1 VKAEKGRRCDPAP
14 GVARTKLGLRKRSGR
29 RPLRDAGRGKERTP
43 GQRARQNGMLVVPG
57 RARPGALPKGS
68 TLGEKKKARTPCGIR
83 AKFGGGRS
91 PRALSLSHLL
101 GALAVWRA
109 RCFPTPLTAASGAL
123 GLMAGPS
130 RPFQA
135 RDLSSEASTPGSAAT
150 CRWHAR
156 RTGAGTPARNIRSG
170 TLTTGTATA
179 DGGALAPCDGS
190 DLLPLRLRSTCSWV
204 IPVCGTAPSS
214 EGWRV
219 VAIPRRS
226 PPRSALCAP
235 RRLLSR
241 ALWKVRDLP
250 GRNAADWSCS
260 SSRNPL
266 GNCLGAGP
274 ETGPGPDS
282 ARPRFLNSRLAAQLL
297 SRRTGTVATPSRGT
311 GETCLSRLAPR
322 RGRTHQLRPPFPR
335 LPGRIPVALSAGFSG
350 RRALDCSIKERGDCP
365 LGPRKCP
372 PVVPRKMLTVRSE
385 YPPVRPAAAKLFTGC
400 SEAVAWPS
408 PVPTHRPA
416 GGCGSSPR
424 P

>member
-1 VKAEKGRRCDPAP
+1 
-14 GVARTKLGLRKRSGR
+14 
-29 RPLRDAGRGKERTP
+29 
-43 GQRARQNGMLVVPG
+43 
-57 RARPGALPKGS
+57 
-68 TLGEKKKARTPCGIR
+68 
-83 AKFGGGRS
+83 
-91 PRALSLSHLL
+91 
-101 GALAVWRA
+101 
-109 RCFPTPLTAASGAL
+109 
-123 GLMAGPS
+123 MAGPS

-135 RDLSSEASTPGSAAT
+135 RDLSSEASTPGSATT

-190 DLLPLRLRSTCSWV
+190 DLLTLRLLSTCSWV
-204 IPVCGTAPSS
+204 IPVCGTAPSL

-241 ALWKVRDLP
+241 ALRKVGDLP

-266 GNCLGAGP
+266 GNCIGAGP

-282 ARPRFLNSRLAAQLL
+282 ARPRFLSSRLAAQFL
-297 SRRTGTVATPSRGT
+297 SRRTGLVATPSRGT
-311 GETCLSRLAPR
+311 GETCLPGLAPR

-350 RRALDCSIKERGDCP
+350 RRALDCSIKERDDCP
-365 LGPRKCP
+365 PGPGKSPSVVPPKILTGDGEHSSSRRGPR
-372 PVVPRKMLTVRSE
+372 
-385 YPPVRPAAAKLFTGC
+385 KLFTGYRPEPPAPARPRSVSRAATC
-400 SEAVAWPS
+400 ARVTAPVRRSPPSVPDLPTARRDAV
-408 PVPTHRPA
+408 VTGGVRPPLPLRCASSRRPLA
-416 GGCGSSPR
+416 GGRVRRGSAPR
-424 P
+424 RILHRFRAGARIEIRSVRSCRARRCALAG